1 MAIRTVNHIPFHKR
15 PKPAYLIWIRDDSR
29 TGPDVKTLENYDG
42 YRHLHTWQNGMCA
55 MCGRDGDR
63 LVLDHCHE
71 TGLARGFLCSPC
83 NLKESKSFD
92 VAEWNIYRK
101 FPPAVLLG
109 LKFYYNDFG
118 QAPYPAEHLF
128 TREQVDS
135 GIEKW
140 ENAACYELVKLFC
153 NYRANLDWVNLSD
166 MRLLVR
172 KSLAHVRDVSGVEVL
187 SENEKAHHD
196 IASAM
201 ERILNPQKIEEAE
214 EVLDKSISA
223 EEKFIRTDRYFNI
236 DEYDRDVLD
245 KLTLALID
253 ATGIKIEP
261 QDMLEALV
269 VSQTAILPIPENWTP
284 SKNKKK

>member
-29 TGPDVKTLENYDG
+29 TSNEAKTLENYDG

-83 NLKESKSFD
+83 NIKESTSFG
-92 VAEWNIYRK
+92 AIEWDIYRK

-118 QAPYPAEHLF
+118 QSPYPVKNTF
-128 TREQVDS
+128 SKEQVDA

-140 ENAACYELVKLFC
+140 EDTTCYELVKLFC
-153 NYRANLDWVNLSD
+153 NYEADLDWVNLSD
-166 MRLLVR
+166 MRLLIR

-187 SENEKAHHD
+187 SENEKATGD
-196 IASAM
+196 RVLAI
-201 ERILNPQKIEEAE
+201 EKLLNPEKVE
-214 EVLDKSISA
+214 EVKEVVDKSIST
-223 EEKFIRTDRYFNI
+223 EENSARNDRYFSI
-236 DEYDRDVLD
+236 DEEDRDMVD
-245 KLTLALID
+245 TLALAISN
-253 ATGIKIEP
+253 AVGNSVNS
-261 QDMLEALV
+261 QDVLEALAQ
-269 VSQTAILPIPENWTP
+269 SGISIYPTQE
-284 SKNKKK
+284 SKK

>member
-29 TGPDVKTLENYDG
+29 TGNEAKTLENYDG

-55 MCGRDGDR
+55 MCGRDGDK

-83 NLKESKSFD
+83 NIKESTSFG
-92 VAEWNIYRK
+92 VIEWEIYRR

-118 QAPYPAEHLF
+118 QSPYPVENLF
-128 TREQVDS
+128 DRAQIEL
-135 GIEKW
+135 GIEEW
-140 ENAACYELVKLFC
+140 EDATCYELVKLFC

-166 MRLLVR
+166 MRLLIR

-187 SENEKAHHD
+187 SENEKAHKD
-196 IASAM
+196 MASAK
-201 ERILNPQKIEEAE
+201 ERILNPEKVEEIEE
-214 EVLDKSISA
+214 VVDKSIST
-223 EEKFIRTDRYFNI
+223 EENSARTDRYFSI
-236 DEYDRDVLD
+236 DEEDRDMVD
-245 KLTLALID
+245 NLALAISS
-253 ATGIKIEP
+253 AVGSSINS
-261 QDMLEALV
+261 QDVLEALAQ
-269 VSQTAILPIPENWTP
+269 SGISIYPTQEI
-284 SKNKKK
+284 

>member
-15 PKPAYLIWIRDDSR
+15 PKPAYLIWIRDDAR

-128 TREQVDS
+128 TREQIDS

-140 ENAACYELVKLFC
+140 EDAACYELVKLFC
-153 NYRANLDWVNLSD
+153 NYKVNLDWVNLSD

-187 SENEKAHHD
+187 SENEKANGD
-196 IASAM
+196 MAKTM
-201 ERILNPQKIEEAE
+201 EKLLNPEKADEVEEPQDRVLSSY
-214 EVLDKSISA
+214 EVSA
-223 EEKFIRTDRYFNI
+223 RADRYFSI
-236 DEYDRDVLD
+236 DEEDRDMVD
-245 KLTLALID
+245 ILALAISK
-253 ATGIKIEP
+253 AIGTSVNS
-261 QDMLEALV
+261 QDLLEALAQ
-269 VSQTAILPIPENWTP
+269 SGISIYPE
-284 SKNKKK
+284 

>member
-29 TGPDVKTLENYDG
+29 TSNEAKTLENYDG

-55 MCGRDGDR
+55 MCGRDGDK

-83 NLKESKSFD
+83 NIKESKSFE
-92 VAEWNIYRK
+92 VIEWDIYRK

-118 QAPYPAEHLF
+118 QAPYPVKHTF
-128 TREQVDS
+128 SKEQVDA

-140 ENAACYELVKLFC
+140 ENATCYELIKLFC

-166 MRLLVR
+166 MRLLVY
-172 KSLAHVRDVSGVEVL
+172 KSLAHVREVSGVEVL
-187 SENEKAHHD
+187 SENEKAHSD
-196 IASAM
+196 SVLAI
-201 ERILNPQKIEEAE
+201 EKLLNPEKVEEAKE
-214 EVLDKSISA
+214 PEDRFLSKQEVSA
-223 EEKFIRTDRYFNI
+223 RADRYFLI
-236 DEYDRDVLD
+236 DEEDRDMVD
-245 KLTLALID
+245 NLALAISN
-253 ATGIKIEP
+253 AVGSSVNS
-261 QDMLEALV
+261 QDVLEALAQ
-269 VSQTAILPIPENWTP
+269 SGISIYPAAR
-284 SKNKKK
+284 S

>member
-15 PKPAYLIWIRDDSR
+15 PKPAYLIWIRDDAR

-92 VAEWNIYRK
+92 IAEWNIYRK

-118 QAPYPAEHLF
+118 QSPYPAEHLL

-140 ENAACYELVKLFC
+140 EDATCYELVKLFC

-187 SENEKAHHD
+187 SENEKAHGD
-196 IASAM
+196 VVLAM
-201 ERILNPQKIEEAE
+201 EKILNPEKPVEAE
-214 EVLDKSISA
+214 EPQDRVLSSYEVSA
-223 EEKFIRTDRYFNI
+223 RADRYFSI
-236 DEYDRDVLD
+236 DEEDRDMVD
-245 KLTLALID
+245 ILALAISK
-253 ATGIKIEP
+253 AVGTSVNS
-261 QDMLEALV
+261 QDLLEALAQ
-269 VSQTAILPIPENWTP
+269 SGISIYPE
-284 SKNKKK
+284 

>member
-15 PKPAYLIWIRDDSR
+15 PKPAYLVWIRDDSR
-29 TGPDVKTLENYDG
+29 TGEEVKTLENYDG

-83 NLKESKSFD
+83 NIKESKSFD
-92 VAEWNIYRK
+92 VIEWDIYRK
-101 FPPAVLLG
+101 FPPAVVLG

-118 QAPYPAEHLF
+118 QAPYPVQHTF
-128 TREQVDS
+128 SKEQVDA
-135 GIEKW
+135 GIEEW
-140 ENAACYELVKLFC
+140 ENSTCYELVKLFC

-187 SENEKAHHD
+187 SENEKAHGD
-196 IASAM
+196 TVLTM
-201 ERILNPQKIEEAE
+201 EKILNPKKVEEIEE
-214 EVLDKSISA
+214 VVDKSIST
-223 EEKFIRTDRYFNI
+223 EESSARNDRYFSI
-236 DEYDRDVLD
+236 DEEDRDMVD
-245 KLTLALID
+245 TLALAISN
-253 ATGIKIEP
+253 AVGKPINS
-261 QDMLEALV
+261 QDVLEALAQSGISIYP
-269 VSQTAILPIPENWTP
+269 VSD
-284 SKNKKK
+284 K